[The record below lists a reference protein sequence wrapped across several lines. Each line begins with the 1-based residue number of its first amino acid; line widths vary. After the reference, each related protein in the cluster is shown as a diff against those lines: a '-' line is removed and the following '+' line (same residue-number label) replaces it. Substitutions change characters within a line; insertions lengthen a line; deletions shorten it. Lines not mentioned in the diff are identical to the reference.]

1 MIQNYLKK
9 SDSGGWCCSQ
19 CDYGNGNRGDVAN
32 HIEARHVDSS
42 VNCDICGIET
52 KTRKSLKVHKFRHH
66 KDML

>member
-1 MIQNYLKK
+1 MIQNYLKR

-19 CDYGNGNRGDVAN
+19 CDYGSGNRGDVAN

-66 KDML
+66 KAML

>member
-19 CDYGNGNRGDVAN
+19 CDYGSGNRGDVAN

-52 KTRKSLKVHKFRHH
+52 KTGKSLKVHKCRHH